1 MIDTTGLC
9 GMSVCAFRVSYHV
22 CTNRSSLLIILPSFA
37 HHLVTGVAPS
47 PNAPAAPTHA
57 SADGKLTCV
66 CSLQMAVCVRE
77 RVGFGGGN
85 HGDGRR
91 RREHKALCLLTLPLF
106 PPPVR
111 YASSVSGPKDVVLVL
126 DRSGSMN
133 AKISKAPGQTKSRI
147 TAAKDAANWVINTLS
162 YVLYLVIGV
171 VLSSV
176 EGDSGRSIAR
186 QRSYRVIPS
195 SSTDRVSFRLFLPP
209 SPPSSLLLSLF
220 FYPRPPSHSS
230 DHSGTL
236 TTPPL

>member
-1 MIDTTGLC
+1 MCVLIDHL
-9 GMSVCAFRVSYHV
+9 SSLSSYHF
-22 CTNRSSLLIILPSFA
+22 LIISSQVSHRVPMLRLLRLTLPRMVS
-37 HHLVTGVAPS
+37 LRV
-47 PNAPAAPTHA
+47 
-57 SADGKLTCV
+57 CV
-66 CSLQMAVCVRE
+66 LGSLQMAVCVRE

-162 YVLYLVIGV
+162 YVVYLVIGV